1 MNATQVV
8 LLLWGFFIHGVSI
21 HVNEV
26 DLLLFFVGTVTREM
40 TYFST
45 VEAGIIGGMRLV
57 GIRGSSLEVL
67 VSSSAPF
74 LVSLPTPVRIGLAE
88 IYDHWLVVHARW
100 GVGCVI
106 LRVLFGII
114 WIVSSIEERVPLLV
128 VL

>member
-8 LLLWGFFIHGVSI
+8 LLLWGFFVHGVSI

-26 DLLLFFVGTVTREM
+26 DLLLFFVGTVTHEM

-45 VEAGIIGGMRLV
+45 VEAGIIGGIRLV
-57 GIRGSSLEVL
+57 GICGSFLKVL

-74 LVSLPTPVRIGLAE
+74 LVSSPTPVRIGLAE

-106 LRVLFGII
+106 LQVLSGII